1 MFEEEVELDGNVSR
15 LQSAWS
21 RKWQNWLDRSAPHT
35 GMRWGFASLIM
46 LIYCLRVY
54 LINGERQR
62 PRRSFMPRPL
72 GSSQRPRRRASQVGT
87 S

>member
-62 PRRSFMPRPL
+62 PSRLRTRRLSNPA
-72 GSSQRPRRRASQVGT
+72 ASAVWQGGT